1 MVKGSKKLKN
11 QKKKPNCIR
20 KIVNSCR
27 SMFIKRKEK
36 DIRKILRKK
45 ISRSMS
51 NVKIDK
57 KKTLIDVNGLK
68 TSFGES
74 KYNSDDN

>member
-1 MVKGSKKLKN
+1 
-11 QKKKPNCIR
+11 
-20 KIVNSCR
+20 
-27 SMFIKRKEK
+27 MFIKRKEK